1 MLVNLRK
8 VRTIDE
14 IVDECETEMIGNKQ
28 FLVDRVREV
37 RGMVEIK
44 VRKLKRPLGDFGV
57 EKSVLGN
64 FKSFQISKKCLDK
77 LTDT

>member
-14 IVDECETEMIGNKQ
+14 IVDKCETEMIGNKQ

-64 FKSFQISKKCLDK
+64 CKVFKSVRKA
-77 LTDT
+77 

>member
-1 MLVNLRK
+1 VNLRK

-44 VRKLKRPLGDFGV
+44 VKKLKRPLGDFGV

-64 FKSFQISKKCLDK
+64 F
-77 LTDT
+77 

>member
-1 MLVNLRK
+1 
-8 VRTIDE
+8 
-14 IVDECETEMIGNKQ
+14 MIGNKQ

-64 FKSFQISKKCLDK
+64 FKVFKSVRKA
-77 LTDT
+77 

>member
-64 FKSFQISKKCLDK
+64 FKVFKSVRKA
-77 LTDT
+77 